1 MSISIL
7 KNDELNRFEIYS
19 DGELAGFADFKIENQ
34 MISYTHTEIV
44 PKFGGQGLGSQ
55 LIKEALDEAL
65 KQNFEVAPHCS
76 FVSAYIRRHSVPYLH
91 LVPVSKQA
99 SFDLVNNS

>member
-7 KNDELNRFEIYS
+7 KNEELNRFEIYS
-19 DGELAGFADFKIENQ
+19 YGELAGFAEFKVSNQ
-34 MISYTHTEIV
+34 MISYTHTEID

-65 KQNFEVAPHCS
+65 EQNLEVAPHCS
-76 FVSAYIRRHSVPYLH
+76 FVSAYIKKSGEKYLH
-91 LVPVSKQA
+91 LVPESKRVN
-99 SFDLVNNS
+99 FDL

>member
-34 MISYTHTEIV
+34 VISYTHTEID
-44 PKFGGQGLGSQ
+44 PRFGGQGLGSQ
-55 LIKEALDEAL
+55 QIKEALDEAL
-65 KQNFEVAPHCS
+65 EQNLEVAPHCS
-76 FVSAYIRRHSVPYLH
+76 FVSAHIKKSGEKYLH
-91 LVPVSKQA
+91 LVPESKRA
-99 SFDLVNNS
+99 KFDL

>member
-7 KNDELNRFEIYS
+7 KNDELNRVEIYS
-19 DGELAGFADFKIENQ
+19 DGELADFAEFKVEYQ
-34 MISYTHTEIV
+34 MISYAHTEID

-65 KQNFEVAPHCS
+65 KQTLEVAPYCS
-76 FVSAYIRRHSVPYLH
+76 FVSTYIKKNSEKYLH
-91 LVPVSKQA
+91 LVPESKRA
-99 SFDLVNNS
+99 IFNL

>member
-1 MSISIL
+1 MGISIL

-34 MISYTHTEIV
+34 MISYTHTEID

-65 KQNFEVAPHCS
+65 DQNLEVAPYCS
-76 FVSAYIRRHSVPYLH
+76 FVSAYIKKNSEKYLD
-91 LVPVSKQA
+91 LVPKSGRNL
-99 SFDLVNNS
+99 FDL